1 MDFVIELGGKVVPI
15 EVKSGKDY
23 HRHNAL
29 SNVMSNQNYQIPEAV
44 VFSNENFRQSDKV
57 MYLPVYMAMFIE
69 TQTPVD
75 ITYKVDLSGL

>member
-1 MDFVIELGGKVVPI
+1 VIEKNGAVLPI

-29 SNVMSNQNYQIPEAV
+29 TNVMSDQNYQIPEAI

-57 MYLPVYMAMFIE
+57 MYLPIYMAMFIE
-69 TQTPVD
+69 KHPPVD